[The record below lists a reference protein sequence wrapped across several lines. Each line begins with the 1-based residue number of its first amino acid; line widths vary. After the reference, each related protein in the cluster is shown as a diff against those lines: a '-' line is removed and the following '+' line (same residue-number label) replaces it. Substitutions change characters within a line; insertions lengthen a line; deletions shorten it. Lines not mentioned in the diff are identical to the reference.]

1 MSPAILINSFCI
13 ALLLATTFLH
23 YEALQALNLVLPRLR
38 AAGRARVLVVM
49 VSLFVV
55 HVAEVIGFAA
65 AYYLL
70 SRHPGLGALGMA
82 GPPTFNVALYF
93 SFETYSSLGYGDVV
107 PAGALR
113 MLAGAEALNGLL
125 LIGWSASYAHFAME
139 RFWQQDKP
147 RSRERR
153 RTRYATGEAPS
164 ASAFSRRRKAGRT
177 GPRKR

>member
-1 MSPAILINSFCI
+1 MSPAVLINGFCI
-13 ALLLATTFLH
+13 ALLLATTCLH
-23 YEALQALNLVLPRLR
+23 YEALQALNLVVPRLR

-55 HVAEVIGFAA
+55 HVTEVIVFAA

-70 SRHPGLGALGMA
+70 SRHNGLGALGTA
-82 GPPTFNVALYF
+82 GPPSFNVSLYF

-125 LIGWSASYAHFAME
+125 LIGWSASYTHFAME
-139 RFWQQDKP
+139 RFWQEGKP
-147 RSRERR
+147 RSPGRR
-153 RTRYATGEAPS
+153 RTRYATGQAPS
-164 ASAFSRRRKAGRT
+164 AGAFK
-177 GPRKR
+177 RKRTSGRRGIKPG